1 MESAARAGHS
11 APMPMPSRAR
21 KIARNKNV
29 GEKPAMKFA
38 TEYQRIEI
46 INGILRPTPAASH
59 PEATAPTSRS
69 HKVIVNTKATSVIGT
84 PNSWEIG
91 TMINKKIV
99 KSNASRVQPS
109 HAAHHAIHWSFVGSF
124 HHGICP
130 VVSAAVL
137 MPFLLLIFQQWPK
150 GLGPPMTLGH
160 GVWLNEREL

>member
-1 MESAARAGHS
+1 
-11 APMPMPSRAR
+11 MPMPSRAR

-46 INGILRPTPAASH
+46 INGILRPTRSASH

-69 HKVIVNTKATSVIGT
+69 HKVIVKTKATSVIGT

-109 HAAHHAIHWSFVGSF
+109 HAAHQAIHWSFVGSF
-124 HHGICP
+124 HHGICL

-137 MPFLLLIFQQWPK
+137 MPFLPLIFPAMAEGSK
-150 GLGPPMTLGH
+150 DRGGS
-160 GVWLNEREL
+160 RK